1 MTITTKLIGRLRKV
15 RATVTKRI
23 SDYVSKEPKR
33 EVIRIQSMYDT
44 EQRAVDIILNDGMLM
59 EQCYLARMDCTP
71 NIDPSGY
78 SYNPK
83 GGQLTLV
90 FYFND
95 MKKVRS

>member
-23 SDYVSKEPKR
+23 SDYMSKEPKR

-44 EQRAVDIILNDGMLM
+44 DQKGVDINLNDGMLL
-59 EQCYLARMDCTP
+59 EQCYLVSMDCTP
-71 NIDPSGY
+71 HRADPYYY
-78 SYNPK
+78 SRT

-90 FYFND
+90 FHYND

>member
-23 SDYVSKEPKR
+23 SDYMSKEPKR

-44 EQRAVDIILNDGMLM
+44 EQKGVDIILNDGMLM
-59 EQCYLARMDCTP
+59 EQCYLTRMDYTP
-71 NIDPSGY
+71 HDVDPY
-78 SYNPK
+78 RYRRT

-90 FYFND
+90 FHFND